1 MFIFSLEEVMFLLKC
16 LLVLALA
23 TLIQARATL
32 KDRKILK
39 FTNSNNDQSP
49 NYIRAFMSL
58 MNMMNNFDSNVL
70 SVDEAKRL
78 KKDEEYKSEKKIF
91 RKYFNNKFKGV
102 SSFHRDF
109 HPMRY

>member
-1 MFIFSLEEVMFLLKC
+1 MLLLKC
-16 LLVLALA
+16 LLVLAVT

-39 FTNSNNDQSP
+39 FTNSNSQQTSH
-49 NYIRAFMSL
+49 YIRAFMSL
-58 MNMMNNFDSNVL
+58 MNLLNDFDANAL

-78 KKDEEYKSEKKIF
+78 NKDEENKSEKKIF
-91 RKYFNNKFKGV
+91 RTNFNHKFKGV